1 MMWVCFIHQSKFS
14 VHERAIY
21 AALSGNLSQV
31 TSSCI
36 LVSTEEITIKT
47 QHAFGSLFHFS
58 PFLSRLNSLS
68 MDCKPVVSSSLFGS
82 CAVSVMIL
90 HV

>member
-47 QHAFGSLFHFS
+47 QHAFGSTTIRPS
-58 PFLSRLNSLS
+58 
-68 MDCKPVVSSSLFGS
+68 VSFQP
-82 CAVSVMIL
+82 VSVSFEFT
-90 HV
+90 